1 LFGSSRHCNRYRQE
15 NSERFC
21 QYSGLHIYSRII
33 KQIQYTRKGN
43 AMKIG
48 DIIHFDVD
56 DEQWGRVASDG
67 EIMED
72 KGSGLYLV
80 EAYSIRANILVHR
93 DSIQIP
99 E

>member
-1 LFGSSRHCNRYRQE
+1 
-15 NSERFC
+15 
-21 QYSGLHIYSRII
+21 
-33 KQIQYTRKGN
+33 
-43 AMKIG
+43 MKIG